1 MQIKITAVHEYSEG
15 ILATFKTEFGEGF
28 GIWNGNKKPA
38 EGDSYSIELDITE
51 PLKWGK
57 DIVLSKETSYSITV
71 MGEMVTI
78 IGKLQ
83 RVDVNGLSDL
93 LVGNSIIQLEIEGKG
108 AVAGKFVA
116 LRTNDIELYPY

>member
-1 MQIKITAVHEYSEG
+1 MQINITTVEEYSEG
-15 ILATFKTEFGEGF
+15 ILVAFKTDLGEGF
-28 GIWNGNKKPA
+28 GIWNGNKRPA

-57 DIVLSKETSYSITV
+57 DIALSKETSYRIIV
-71 MGEMVTI
+71 KGEAVTI

-83 RVDVNGLSDL
+83 RVAANGLADL

-108 AVAGKFVA
+108 AVAGKFVE
-116 LRTNDIELYPY
+116 LSTNDIELYPY